1 MMGHPPIIPN
11 MASGDLDGPPWPSLF
26 SVLGLLGLL
35 GWWDAPTYLRIHA
48 HFQLRALPRIVAQQS
63 WHARPPWKFDAAGTN
78 ILDSTLIRSHEG
90 FMRIK
95 IRSRSRDRSLPKEK
109 G

>member
-11 MASGDLDGPPWPSLF
+11 TASGDLDGPPWPSLF
-26 SVLGLLGLL
+26 SVLGLP
-35 GWWDAPTYLRIHA
+35 GWWDGPTYLTTHA

-63 WHARPPWKFDAAGTN
+63 WHARRPWKFDAAGTN

-90 FMRIK
+90 FMTRK